1 MDTSNSHANPRFPK
15 PNLPL
20 TVAPT
25 AIATGDLPTI
35 AFTIGDAAGVGPEL
49 IHEAISSGL
58 LPRLAKYRILGNTDG
73 IQPGQPSKESAMRGY
88 NALNEAVD
96 LLRSGEIQGV
106 VTGPV
111 NKAALYDEGFDF
123 PGQTEFFARSFD
135 IDNYAMCLTGPHL
148 TVGLATIHLPIKD
161 VPAALTKPEIV
172 RVGKLLYEF
181 CLKKG
186 HHYPLIGV
194 AGLNPHAGEDG
205 HLGTEEQEIIIP
217 AVEELNTQFPG
228 VFDGPQA
235 PDTLFYHAYRRDFH
249 AVLCMYH
256 DQGLIPLKM
265 IDFREGVNVT
275 LGLPFVRTSPDHG
288 TAFDIAGQGIAR
300 PDSMI
305 AAARLAASLVATEK
319 ANKNLLG

>member
-1 MDTSNSHANPRFPK
+1 MDTSDSSTSPRFPK
-15 PNLPL
+15 PNLPP
-20 TVAPT
+20 TGAPAAT
-25 AIATGDLPTI
+25 AAEDLPTI
-35 AFTIGDAAGVGPEL
+35 GITIGDAAGVGPEI
-49 IHEAISSGL
+49 IHEAFYSGT
-58 LPRLAKYRILGNTDG
+58 LPRRVKYRILGDITG
-73 IQPGQPSKESAMRGY
+73 ITPGEPSKESAMRGY
-88 NALNEAVD
+88 NALNEAVE
-96 LLRSGEIQGV
+96 LLRSGEIQGL

-123 PGQTEFFARSFD
+123 PGQTEFFARAFD
-135 IDNYAMCLTGPHL
+135 VDNYAMCLTGPHL
-148 TVGLATIHLPIKD
+148 TVGLTTIHLPIKD
-161 VPAALTKPEIV
+161 VSAALTKPDIV
-172 RVGKLLYEF
+172 RVGKLLHAF

-217 AVEELNTQFPG
+217 AVEELNAEFPD
-228 VFDGPQA
+228 VFHGPQA

-288 TAFDIAGQGIAR
+288 TAFNIAGQGIAR

-305 AAARLAASLVATEK
+305 AAARLAATLVTEEQ
-319 ANKNLLG
+319 ANKNALG

>member
-1 MDTSNSHANPRFPK
+1 METSHSPASSRFPK
-15 PNLPL
+15 PYLP
-20 TVAPT
+20 PT
-25 AIATGDLPTI
+25 GMPASSASEELPTI

-49 IHEAISSGL
+49 VHEAISSGL
-58 LPRLAKYRILGNTDG
+58 LPRRAKYRILGDATG
-73 IQPGQPSKESAMRGY
+73 ITPGQPSKDSAMRGF
-88 NALNEAVD
+88 NALNEAVE

-123 PGQTEFFARSFD
+123 PGQTEFFARAFNV
-135 IDNYAMCLTGPHL
+135 DNYAMCLTGPHL

-161 VPAALTKPEIV
+161 VPAALTKQNIV
-172 RVGKLLYEF
+172 RVGKLLHDF

-217 AVEELNTQFPG
+217 AVEELNAEFPG

-288 TAFDIAGQGIAR
+288 TAFHIAGQGIAR

-305 AAARLAASLVATEK
+305 AAARLAATLVTTAQV
-319 ANKNLLG
+319 NKKVSN

>member
-1 MDTSNSHANPRFPK
+1 MELPSNLPK
-15 PNLPL
+15 PNVPP
-20 TVAPT
+20 AKSYQPPG
-25 AIATGDLPTI
+25 AQDLPTI

-49 IHEAISSGL
+49 VHEAISSGM
-58 LPRLAKYRILGNTDG
+58 LPRRVNYRVLGDSSG
-73 IQPGQPSKESAMRGY
+73 ITPGQPTKESALRGY
-88 NALNEAVD
+88 EALQEAVQ
-96 LLRSGEIQGV
+96 LLRDGEIQGV
-106 VTGPV
+106 VTGPI
-111 NKAALYDEGFDF
+111 NKAALYDQGFTF
-123 PGQTEFFARSFD
+123 PGQTEFFARSFGVEK
-135 IDNYAMCLTGPHL
+135 YAMCLTGPHL
-148 TVGLATIHLPIKD
+148 TVGLATIHIPLRE
-161 VPAALTKPEIV
+161 VPDALTKENIIH
-172 RVGKLLYEF
+172 VGELLHDF

-205 HLGTEEQEIIIP
+205 HLGSEEKEVVIP
-217 AVEELNTQFPG
+217 AVEELNQRFPG

-288 TAFDIAGQGIAR
+288 TAFNIAGQGAAR

-305 AAARLAASLVATEK
+305 AAARLAATLVCAEQ
-319 ANKNLLG
+319 AQKNTY